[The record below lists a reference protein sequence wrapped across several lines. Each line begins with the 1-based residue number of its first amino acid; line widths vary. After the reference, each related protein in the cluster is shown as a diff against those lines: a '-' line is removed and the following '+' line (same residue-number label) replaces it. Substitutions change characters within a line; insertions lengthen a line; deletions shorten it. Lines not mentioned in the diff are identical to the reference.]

1 MLNSRN
7 VEAVYIYIYIGNL
20 IKYKL
25 NISRDRVFCYFC
37 DMQFW

>member
-7 VEAVYIYIYIGNL
+7 VEAVYIDNL

>member
-1 MLNSRN
+1 MLNYRT
-7 VEAVYIYIYIGNL
+7 VEAVYIYIYIDNL
-20 IKYKL
+20 IKYKI